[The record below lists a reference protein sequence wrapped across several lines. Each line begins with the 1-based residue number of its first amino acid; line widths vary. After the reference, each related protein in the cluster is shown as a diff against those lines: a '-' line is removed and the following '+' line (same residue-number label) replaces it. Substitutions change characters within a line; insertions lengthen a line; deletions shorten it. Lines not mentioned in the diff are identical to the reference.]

1 MGHCFLISPRYDDV
15 ELLGI
20 NRNRMDKK
28 SVQFLIIGLV
38 VGFIVGAL
46 AVDRGFILSSVGV
59 SDNDDTATSTVEKGI
74 QDAEGATVDVGQ
86 DTRTTSGVVL
96 SGKNTVD
103 VENQSAGNLVTI
115 SLVELNQMG
124 WVVVH
129 EDAGGKPGNV
139 LGAALVFAGEHSAVP
154 VELLRKTEKGKTY
167 YAMLHTDDGDKAFD
181 LKKDKPIADSTG
193 ATIQISFV
201 AE

>member
-1 MGHCFLISPRYDDV
+1 
-15 ELLGI
+15 
-20 NRNRMDKK
+20 MDKK

-38 VGFIVGAL
+38 VGFIIGAL
-46 AVDRGFILSSVGV
+46 AVDRGFILSSTNV
-59 SDNDDTATSTVEKGI
+59 SDKGDTATSTIEKGI
-74 QDAEGATVDVGQ
+74 QDVEEGISVDGNQ

-103 VENQSAGNLVTI
+103 VENQSAGNIVTI
-115 SLVELNQMG
+115 SSVELNQMG

-129 EDAGGKPGNV
+129 EDVGGKPGNV
-139 LGAALVFAGEHSAVP
+139 LGAALVFAGEHNAVS

-181 LKKDKPIADSTG
+181 LKKDRPIADSTG
-193 ATIQISFV
+193 ANIQISFV